1 MLCKQTFALILCCIT
16 FLPSRGFSQNKPAG
30 DANGPAITRPKMFDV
45 TALDTSVDPC
55 EDFDRYACGTWQKN
69 NPVPSDQVFWAR
81 YNQLAEYNREVLRK
95 IMEQAAAGTPAKNP
109 AAKIVG
115 AFYTSCMDETSANRA
130 GATPLL
136 RELER
141 IHAISNREQL
151 IEAVARL
158 HSMGV
163 PVLFEFGAQPDLHDA
178 TREVAVMVQGGLGL
192 PDRDY
197 YLNQNENSRQ
207 TRSKYLAH
215 ISAMFKL
222 LGDAQESA
230 EKQASAVLQVETGL
244 AEASFDRVTMRD
256 PRNRDH
262 KMQVSALNALAPEL
276 LLSRFF
282 KAVGAPAFEQMN
294 VVPPGYFEKL
304 NTAFASVPLDSW
316 KTYLKW
322 HLIQANAPFLSAPFI
337 NEDFEFERR
346 YLNGQREI
354 EPRWKRCVSAADH
367 LLGQALGRLYVEQ
380 IFSPESKRRTMEMVQ
395 LEEKA
400 LAEDIQQLPWMTAET
415 RAQALLKLSAVTN
428 KIGYPE
434 AWLDYSSVKIKPGN
448 LAENIRNA
456 RAFQVQHNLGKIGRP
471 LDKNEWIVTTP
482 TVNAYYYPP
491 ENSINFPAGV
501 FQPPLFDPAMDDA
514 VNFGAIGW
522 LIGHELTHGFDDQ
535 GSRFDGLGNLTNWWT
550 QSDREEF
557 EKRTSCVADQYQQFV
572 VVDDIHL
579 NGRLTLGEN
588 TADNGGIRIAFA
600 AMHKASAG
608 KEAEAG
614 SMDGFTPEQRF
625 FISFAQ
631 QWCANVTPER
641 LRVITKVDPHAPV
654 RFRTLGTLRNYSEFA
669 KAFGCKQEQKMVSAN
684 ACRVW

>member
-1 MLCKQTFALILCCIT
+1 
-16 FLPSRGFSQNKPAG
+16 
-30 DANGPAITRPKMFDV
+30 
-45 TALDTSVDPC
+45 
-55 EDFDRYACGTWQKN
+55 
-69 NPVPSDQVFWAR
+69 
-81 YNQLAEYNREVLRK
+81 
-95 IMEQAAAGTPAKNP
+95 
-109 AAKIVG
+109 
-115 AFYTSCMDETSANRA
+115 
-130 GATPLL
+130 
-136 RELER
+136 
-141 IHAISNREQL
+141 
-151 IEAVARL
+151 
-158 HSMGV
+158 
-163 PVLFEFGAQPDLHDA
+163 
-178 TREVAVMVQGGLGL
+178 
-192 PDRDY
+192 
-197 YLNQNENSRQ
+197 
-207 TRSKYLAH
+207 
-215 ISAMFKL
+215 
-222 LGDAQESA
+222 
-230 EKQASAVLQVETGL
+230 
-244 AEASFDRVTMRD
+244 
-256 PRNRDH
+256 
-262 KMQVSALNALAPEL
+262 
-276 LLSRFF
+276 
-282 KAVGAPAFEQMN
+282 
-294 VVPPGYFEKL
+294 
-304 NTAFASVPLDSW
+304 
-316 KTYLKW
+316 
-322 HLIQANAPFLSAPFI
+322 
-337 NEDFEFERR
+337 
-346 YLNGQREI
+346 
-354 EPRWKRCVSAADH
+354 
-367 LLGQALGRLYVEQ
+367 
-380 IFSPESKRRTMEMVQ
+380 MEMVQ

-456 RAFQVQHNLGKIGRP
+456 RAFQVQHNLGKIGHP

-641 LRVITKVDPHAPV
+641 LRVIAKVDPHAPV